1 MDTTNGP
8 GTPPA
13 PPGPP
18 PGSGGTPGA
27 PPADPPTR
35 RPLLEQPRPAKLRPR
50 SVDLRVGEGVLWIGA
65 AALPLR
71 HVTSVEVSRVKP
83 DAVLRW
89 LLVVGLVALGVSAV
103 QSGDLAGGDALPLL
117 VVVLSVLA
125 FFALKD
131 VFAPARPVLVVQTA
145 AGSTAVVTLPGFDE
159 PRQIADRV
167 VQAIDDPSAS
177 FTVVVQR
184 VGSQGNGD
192 RHAPVVRVKGGRGGS
207 GLTYR

>member
-1 MDTTNGP
+1 MDATNEP

-13 PPGPP
+13 SPGPP
-18 PGSGGTPGA
+18 PGADGTPA

-50 SVDLRVGEGVLWIGA
+50 SVDLSVGEGVLWIGT

-71 HVTSVEVSRVKP
+71 HVTSVEVTRVKP

-89 LLVVGLVALGVSAV
+89 LLVVGLVVLGVSAV
-103 QSGDLAGGDALPLL
+103 QGDAVPGGGGLPVL
-117 VVVLSVLA
+117 VVLA
-125 FFALKD
+125 ALVFLALKD

-145 AGSTAVVTLPGFDE
+145 AGSTAVVTLPVFDDL
-159 PRQIADRV
+159 RQIATQV
-167 VQAIDDPSAS
+167 VRAIDDPSAR
-177 FTVVVQR
+177 FEAVVQR
-184 VGSQGNGD
+184 VGPQGNGD